1 MNGHTDKTNVDLNYA
16 AILTNLSKGQ
26 LDSLNVEDFIEQEN
40 INLGQHQKFYQKQ
53 QQLNEVHLPNI
64 DESNTLFV
72 VNSFMSLTETIPDTK
87 QTCTESIE
95 RINAAMSIVNQTI
108 QSIENAQMQ

>member
-1 MNGHTDKTNVDLNYA
+1 M
-16 AILTNLSKGQ
+16 S
-26 LDSLNVEDFIEQEN
+26 
-40 INLGQHQKFYQKQ
+40 
-53 QQLNEVHLPNI
+53 NI

-95 RINAAMSIVNQTI
+95 KINAAMSIVNQTI